1 MATFDRKAKSNL
13 YEVYAQIEDILKSKH
28 FFPEI
33 EDELTAE
40 FGDIIK
46 VIYRQKSDVCEEIC
60 PIVITGLFF
69 LLDLQVNFL
78 RYVFDLLDFKIE
90 HY

>member
-1 MATFDRKAKSNL
+1 MATFDRKAKRNL
-13 YEVYAQIEDILKSKH
+13 YEVYTQIGDILKSKH

-46 VIYRQKSDVCEEIC
+46 AIHRQKSDVCEEIC
-60 PIVITGLFF
+60 PIVITGLYF
-69 LLDLQVNFL
+69 LLDITGQFS
-78 RYVFDLLDFKIE
+78 
-90 HY
+90 